1 LEAALIKAISAIH
14 RTDSLDGFEHAF
26 LSHVATTIEADAFGL
41 YLLDA
46 KRRAPEKIFATGA
59 PRVFLEE
66 YESYRNLDPIYDF
79 VVRHRSVADGANL
92 LGARD
97 WQSHPLRQWMQ
108 HWGLGHSL
116 QGPLVINGEVAG
128 TVNFARR
135 AACKPFTARSRWLA
149 QVVCDEAG
157 AALERLMQSQKT
169 ATELE
174 LLSSCFESVP
184 MPLVITDVRG
194 QVRALNRR
202 ARSQAASGSSQQIDP
217 LCRIMHIVTEL
228 ASSSKQTLEVR
239 TDGGDTYSRADLND
253 AIDIAQRTETTI
265 FAISTKAGFVST
277 VPGVEAGTV
286 KDKKD
291 NDLVR
296 LCEETGGAAFFTG
309 DMIELERAFTRISK
323 ELRSQYIITYRPA
336 NQAYDGRPRK
346 IEVRFTD
353 TDRTKKYKIRSK
365 DSYRAIR
372 DTLK

>member
-1 LEAALIKAISAIH
+1 VEAALIKAISAIH

-79 VVRHRSVADGANL
+79 VVRQRSVADGANL

-97 WQSHPLRQWMQ
+97 WQSHPLHRWLQ

-128 TVNFARR
+128 TLNFARR
-135 AACKPFTARSRWLA
+135 ASSKPFTARSRWLA

-157 AALERLMQSQKT
+157 AALQRLMQNQKT

-174 LLSSCFESVP
+174 LLSSCFENVP
-184 MPLVITDVRG
+184 MPLVITDFRG

-202 ARSQAASGSSQQIDP
+202 ARSEASSGAAQQADP
-217 LCRIMHIVTEL
+217 LCRIMHIVSEL
-228 ASSSKQTLEVR
+228 ASSAKQTLEVR
-239 TDGGDTYSRADLND
+239 TDGGDTYMSTRLGGCENLFLSAWTEKTAQAQSVLDSLPRRSREVAELLIQGKQNKW
-253 AIDIAQRTETTI
+253 IAWKLGISRHTI
-265 FAISTKAGFVST
+265 KYHVRRVYSML
-277 VPGVEAGTV
+277 GV
-286 KDKKD
+286 
-291 NDLVR
+291 NSR
-296 LCEETGGAAFFTG
+296 L
-309 DMIELERAFTRISK
+309 EL
-323 ELRSQYIITYRPA
+323 LRLAT
-336 NQAYDGRPRK
+336 GRPRK
-346 IEVRFTD
+346 
-353 TDRTKKYKIRSK
+353 
-365 DSYRAIR
+365 
-372 DTLK
+372 